1 MSFNALARQF
11 RLPFVHVLWLALG
24 VLCVAQNASAANL
37 KPIISGTPS
46 TTATVGV
53 QYSFTPSARDPE
65 GKRLYFVVA
74 NKPSWAS
81 FSTSTGKLSGTP
93 TKTGTF
99 KNIKIMVT
107 DGVHTSV
114 LPLFNITV
122 SAAAA
127 NRAPKISGTPATTAK
142 VGQAYS
148 FKPTASDPDGNSL
161 GFTISNK
168 PAWATFSTSTGQLSG
183 TPTAAGTHSNIV
195 IKVSDGKLT
204 ASLPAFSIT
213 VAAATPSNTAPKI
226 SGTPSTSVTAGNAYS
241 FTPTASDANGDAL
254 TFSISNKPS
263 WASFSTS
270 TGRLSGTP
278 STSQVGTYS
287 SIVISVSDGK
297 AKVSLPAFSIAVTQ
311 AQTQT
316 RSATL
321 SWTPPTANTDG
332 STLTNLAG
340 YRIVYGTS
348 STVLSQT
355 INVSNPGVTNYV
367 VDGLA
372 PGTYYFALKA
382 YTSQGVESS
391 VSNVVSKV
399 IK

>member
-1 MSFNALARQF
+1 MSTSALARQF
-11 RLPFVHVLWLALG
+11 RLPVLHLLWLVLG

-37 KPIISGTPS
+37 KPIISGTPP

-65 GKRLYFVVA
+65 GKRLYFVIA

-81 FSTSTGKLSGTP
+81 FSTSTGQLKGTP

-122 SAAAA
+122 SAAKT
-127 NRAPKISGTPATTAK
+127 NRAPTISGTPATSAT
-142 VGQAYS
+142 VGKAYS
-148 FKPTASDPDGNSL
+148 FRPTASDPDGDSL
-161 GFTISNK
+161 GFSISNK
-168 PAWATFSTSTGQLSG
+168 PSWATFSTSTGQLSG
-183 TPTAAGTHSNIV
+183 TPSAAGTFSNIV

-204 ASLPAFSIT
+204 TSLPAFSIKV
-213 VAAATPSNTAPKI
+213 VADTSNAAPKI
-226 SGTPSTSVTAGNAYS
+226 SGTPATSATVGTAYS
-241 FTPTASDANGDAL
+241 FTPSASDANGDTL
-254 TFSISNKPS
+254 TFSIANKPS
-263 WASFSTS
+263 WATFSTS

-278 STSQVGTYS
+278 AASHAGTYS
-287 SIVISVSDGK
+287 NIVISVSDGK
-297 AKVSLPAFSIAVTQ
+297 AKVSLPAFSITVKQAVAQ
-311 AQTQT
+311 A
-316 RSATL
+316 ATL

-332 STLTNLAG
+332 SSLTNLAG

-348 STVLSQT
+348 SSVLSNT
-355 INVSNPGVTNYV
+355 INVSNPGVTSYV
-367 VDGLA
+367 VENLS

-382 YTSQGVESS
+382 YTSDGRESAL
-391 VSNVVSKV
+391 SNVVSKT

>member
-11 RLPFVHVLWLALG
+11 RLPFFHVLWLALG
-24 VLCVAQNASAANL
+24 VLFAAQNASAANL

-53 QYSFTPSARDPE
+53 QYTFTPSARDPE
-65 GKRLYFVVA
+65 GKRLYFA
-74 NKPSWAS
+74 IGNKPSWAS
-81 FSTSTGKLSGTP
+81 FSTSTGTLKGTP

-107 DGVHTSV
+107 DGVNTSV
-114 LPLFNITV
+114 LPVFTITV
-122 SAAAA
+122 SGAAS
-127 NRAPKISGTPATTAK
+127 NRAPTISGTPATTAK
-142 VGQAYS
+142 VGEAYS

-213 VAAATPSNTAPKI
+213 VAAATTNSAPKI
-226 SGTPSTSVTAGNAYS
+226 SGTPSTSVTAGTAYS
-241 FTPTASDANGDAL
+241 FTPSASDANGDAL
-254 TFSISNKPS
+254 TFSIANKPS

-278 STSQVGTYS
+278 SATQTGTYS
-287 SIVISVSDGK
+287 NIVISVSDGK

-311 AQTQT
+311 AQS

-321 SWTPPTANTDG
+321 SWTPPTTNTDG
-332 STLTNLAG
+332 SSLTNLAG

-348 STVLSQT
+348 ASVLSQT

-367 VDGLA
+367 VENLA